1 MVIFRFVVILHKQR
15 MKTLYTSPVITVE
28 ELTKM
33 DVLCASTETN
43 TDINAT
49 DKDNAVQT
57 FGTLADFSN
66 FM

>member
-1 MVIFRFVVILHKQR
+1 

-28 ELTKM
+28 ELTKI
-33 DVLCASTETN
+33 DVLCASTEVN
-43 TDINAT
+43 TSANAT

>member
-1 MVIFRFVVILHKQR
+1 
-15 MKTLYTSPVITVE
+15 MKTLYTSPRVTVE
-28 ELTKM
+28 ELTKI

-43 TDINAT
+43 TNAQTT
-49 DKDNAVQT
+49 DTVDNANQT

>member
-1 MVIFRFVVILHKQR
+1 

-43 TDINAT
+43 KDDQAVN
-49 DKDNAVQT
+49 KDNAVQT

>member
-1 MVIFRFVVILHKQR
+1 

-28 ELTKM
+28 ELTKI

-43 TDINAT
+43 VDPDSPTA
-49 DKDNAVQT
+49 KDNAVQT

>member
-1 MVIFRFVVILHKQR
+1 

-28 ELTKM
+28 ELTKV
-33 DVLCASTETN
+33 DVLCASTEVSGGPGGSTPT
-43 TDINAT
+43 TDT
-49 DKDNAVQT
+49 YDNANQT

>member
-1 MVIFRFVVILHKQR
+1 

-28 ELTKM
+28 ELTKI

-43 TDINAT
+43 TDQTAT
-49 DKDNAVQT
+49 NKDNAAQT

>member
-1 MVIFRFVVILHKQR
+1 

-28 ELTKM
+28 ELTKV

-43 TDINAT
+43 TEQSAT
-49 DKDNAVQT
+49 NVDNANQT

>member
-1 MVIFRFVVILHKQR
+1 

-28 ELTKM
+28 ELTKV
-33 DVLCASTETN
+33 DVLCASSETTTAAEAAADPN
-43 TDINAT
+43 S
-49 DKDNAVQT
+49 KFDNANQT

>member
-1 MVIFRFVVILHKQR
+1 

-28 ELTKM
+28 ELTKI

-43 TDINAT
+43 TDPSASN
-49 DKDNAVQT
+49 KDNADQM

-66 FM
+66 LM

>member
-1 MVIFRFVVILHKQR
+1 

-28 ELTKM
+28 ELTKV
-33 DVLCASTETN
+33 DVLCASTEVN
-43 TDINAT
+43 YDPNPAQSV
-49 DKDNAVQT
+49 DNANQT

>member
-1 MVIFRFVVILHKQR
+1 

-28 ELTKM
+28 ELAKI

-43 TDINAT
+43 TDSQTTNAV
-49 DKDNAVQT
+49 DNANQT

>member
-1 MVIFRFVVILHKQR
+1 

-28 ELTKM
+28 ELTKV
-33 DVLCASTETN
+33 DVLCASTEVN
-43 TDINAT
+43 TDPAAVGE
-49 DKDNAVQT
+49 KDNANQT

>member
-1 MVIFRFVVILHKQR
+1 

-28 ELTKM
+28 ELTKV
-33 DVLCASTETN
+33 DVLCSSTEVN
-43 TDINAT
+43 LSVAT
-49 DKDNAVQT
+49 LSDNANQT

>member
-1 MVIFRFVVILHKQR
+1 

-28 ELTKM
+28 ELTKV

-43 TDINAT
+43 TDAQT
-49 DKDNAVQT
+49 ADTVDNANQT

>member
-1 MVIFRFVVILHKQR
+1 

-28 ELTKM
+28 ELTKV
-33 DVLCASTETN
+33 DVLCASTDTN
-43 TDINAT
+43 TDAST
-49 DKDNAVQT
+49 TAKTDNANQM